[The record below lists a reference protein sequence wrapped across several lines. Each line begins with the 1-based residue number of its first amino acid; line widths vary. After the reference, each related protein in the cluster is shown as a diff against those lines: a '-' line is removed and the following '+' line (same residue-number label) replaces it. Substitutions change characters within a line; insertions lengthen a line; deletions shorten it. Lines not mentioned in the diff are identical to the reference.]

1 MNESFPTQVDLLA
14 AARGLTEHWSPKI
27 VARVNDQYVK
37 VARVLGELV
46 WHSHEDEDELFFIL
60 EGSLRIEYRDRP
72 AVELARGA
80 LHVVPRGV
88 QHNPVAREECLLAL
102 VETVT
107 TKHTGDTLVAATR
120 SLEEQLASR

>member
-1 MNESFPTQVDLLA
+1 MNENFPTQVDLLA
-14 AARGLTEHWSPKI
+14 AARALTETWSPRV

-37 VARVLGELV
+37 VAKVQGVLT

-60 EGSLRIEYRDRP
+60 EGRLRIEYRDRP
-72 AVELARGA
+72 HVELGPGA

-88 QHNPVAREECLLAL
+88 MHNPVADEECLLAL

-107 TKHTGDTLVAATR
+107 TKHTGDVVVEKTRTL
-120 SLEEQLASR
+120 EQQLR